1 MGFNLDDYEPVAA
14 RLSRWIESCRERGV
28 QHRVET
34 ALMEYTDSRCVF
46 RATIFEGDVAVA
58 TGHAEETRG
67 EGHVNRTSH
76 LENCET
82 GALGRALANAGWA
95 GSDVSKR
102 PSREEMSKVVRTEGG
117 GRVVNLDDRPGRD
130 RPATEAQRSTVRRMA
145 VERGIA
151 LTEPEIQALTARE
164 ASERIGAMKDV
175 PRV

>member
-14 RLSRWIESCRERGV
+14 RLNRWIADCRNRNI

-34 ALMEYTDSRCVF
+34 TLMEYGDNRCVF
-46 RATIFEGDVAVA
+46 RATIFEGDVAIA

-82 GALGRALANAGWA
+82 GAVGRALANAGWA
-95 GSDVSKR
+95 GSDPEKR
-102 PSREEMSKVVRTEGG
+102 PSREEMSKVQRSGNEPRSFTIGTG
-117 GRVVNLDDRPGRD
+117 PHSN
-130 RPATEAQRSTVRRMA
+130 RPATEAQRKTVSRMA
-145 VERGIA
+145 IERGIA
-151 LTEPEIQALTARE
+151 ISQDELNSLTASQ